1 MPWRDAMSSEFEFF
15 AASED
20 ELQILDRELDAFN
33 DNATGLNDRQ
43 SIGILVRDRAGRM
56 VGGLKGITALG
67 WLYVSILWL
76 DEDHRGQGLG
86 ADLLRRAERQALARG
101 CRRACLSSFSFQ
113 APEFYLRQG
122 YEVFGQLEDYP
133 AGETLFF
140 LRKVLS

>member
-1 MPWRDAMSSEFEFF
+1 MSSEFGFF
-15 AASED
+15 AASAD

-33 DNATGLNDRQ
+33 DNATGLSDRQ
-43 SIGILVRDRAGRM
+43 SIAISVRDHAGRM

-76 DEDHRGQGLG
+76 DEDYRGRGLG
-86 ADLLRRAERQALARG
+86 SDLLRRAERQAVARG

-113 APEFYLRQG
+113 APDFYLRQG
-122 YEVFGQLEDYP
+122 YEIFGQLEDYP
-133 AGETLFF
+133 DGETLFF